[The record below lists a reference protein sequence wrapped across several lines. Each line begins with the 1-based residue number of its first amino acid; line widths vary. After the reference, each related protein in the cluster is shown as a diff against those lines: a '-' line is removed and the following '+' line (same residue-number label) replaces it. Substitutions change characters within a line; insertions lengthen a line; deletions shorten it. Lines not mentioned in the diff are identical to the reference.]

1 MVLLF
6 ILSRSLYTDRVID
19 GDGMN
24 DLDTWYWT
32 QGYNGHLTTLE
43 RCVIVGVI
51 IYLIIEVIQWIN
63 YIQSSIS

>member
-1 MVLLF
+1 MVLF
-6 ILSRSLYTDRVID
+6 SILSWNFFTVID

-43 RCVIVGVI
+43 RCGIVGVI